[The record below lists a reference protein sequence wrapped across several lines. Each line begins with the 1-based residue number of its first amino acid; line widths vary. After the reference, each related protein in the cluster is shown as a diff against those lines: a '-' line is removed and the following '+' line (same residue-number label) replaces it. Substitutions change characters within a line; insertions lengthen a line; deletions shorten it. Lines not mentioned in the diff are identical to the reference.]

1 MSEEKNNIYLHHNI
15 YLHRK
20 FLVRKFFPFF
30 TFVIFGNRI
39 RPAIVGFTAY
49 MLTGS

>member
-1 MSEEKNNIYLHHNI
+1 MSEEKNNIYLH
-15 YLHRK
+15 RK
-20 FLVRKFFPFF
+20 FFVRKFFPFF